1 LAEKRERSIGTR
13 VTLAQYQA
21 LQRLAGDKDI
31 STVLYNLIQEQ
42 LELGRLIDDLP
53 RATPQIPEPVPP
65 PPTPPP
71 PPPPPKSHDAGFPV
85 RDFPELRRRPVD
97 REDTR
102 ASRRWPSARPLGC
115 LTAVVVAVFATWA
128 AWNVQVNYRWTNE
141 QRGRWPAYV
150 KSGIYA
156 ELGLPPASYAFL
168 NAGRYDHNT
177 VHEYLRQQVY
187 DGQTLLTV
195 WRAPATVG
203 LLVLAVGLVFGG
215 RRDWRARV
223 VRRDGRV
230 VKGPELV
237 DVAAFR
243 TRVRGDGV
251 AVEQAHGPAVSI
263 PQRAETMHLSVSGG
277 TGSGKSTLIRQ
288 WLRQIQTRG
297 DTAIVYDPA
306 GEFVGEFYSAERGDV
321 ILNPFDARFPGWAS
335 GQEVETDA
343 EAMAVASALFTSRK
357 HGDEFFREVPR
368 RIFAHLLTRTP
379 RPTAAQLR
387 HWLADADLLEAVLTS
402 SEDGRHHAAML
413 PKAAYHQHGGIMA
426 ELNLVG
432 DALSMLPAEGPG
444 SWSAARW
451 SLDRRGWVFVT
462 SAPATRERQLPLMT
476 LWLDLLML
484 RVMQGRGPRRT
495 WIVID
500 ELASIGRLPQ
510 LPTALTEARKFDV
523 AIVLGF
529 QSTSQL
535 EALYGPVWRAMVAAP
550 ATHIVLRT
558 TEPESAKWEAA
569 LLGEVQRERLKET
582 NTKTG
587 RKWSRSE
594 AIERTTEPIVMAS
607 QIGGLPPLEGY
618 LKYENSVARLRFP
631 YRPAENRSPA
641 FMAR

>member
-1 LAEKRERSIGTR
+1 MGGESRNKTVSTRLTASQAAALQQLAGEKEVSTYLADLIRER
-13 VTLAQYQA
+13 
-21 LQRLAGDKDI
+21 
-31 STVLYNLIQEQ
+31 
-42 LELGRLIDDLP
+42 LELERLVGESNSPDPDP
-53 RATPQIPEPVPP
+53 FPPPTVP

-71 PPPPPKSHDAGFPV
+71 APPPPKDDDPDIQV
-85 RDFPELRRRPVD
+85 PDVIMRPSVEHTD
-97 REDTR
+97 RR
-102 ASRRWPSARPLGC
+102 ASRRWPSARPLGVMGAC
-115 LTAVVVAVFATWA
+115 AVAVLAMVA
-128 AWNVQVNYRWTNE
+128 AWHIQVNYRWSET
-141 QRGRWPAYV
+141 QRMRWPAYV
-150 KSGIYA
+150 KSGVYA

-168 NAGRYDHNT
+168 KAGRYQHST
-177 VHEYLRQQVY
+177 VHDYLRQSVY
-187 DGQTLLTV
+187 DGHTLIGV
-195 WRAPATVG
+195 WRDPATVG
-203 LLVLAVGLVFGG
+203 FLVLAVGLVFGA
-215 RRDWRARV
+215 RRDWRAHV
-223 VRRDGRV
+223 IRRDGRV

-237 DVAAFR
+237 DAATFR

-251 AVEQAHGPAVSI
+251 AVEQSRGPAVAI
-263 PQRAETMHLSVSGG
+263 PMQAEPMHISVSGG

-288 WLRQIQTRG
+288 WLRQIAARG
-297 DTAIVYDPA
+297 ETAVVYDPA
-306 GEFVGEFYSAERGDV
+306 GEFVRQFYDATRGDV
-321 ILNPFDARFPGWAS
+321 ILNPFDSRFPGWAI
-335 GQEVETDA
+335 GQEVDTDA
-343 EAMAVASALFTSRK
+343 EAMAVAAALFTSRK

-379 RPTAAQLR
+379 RPTAAELR
-387 HWLADADLLEAVLTS
+387 HWLADADLLDAVLTS
-402 SEDGRHHAAML
+402 SENGRHHAAML

-432 DALSMLPAEGPG
+432 DALSTLTPEGPA

-451 SLDRRGWVFVT
+451 SRNRTGWVFVT

-484 RVMQGRGPRRT
+484 RVMQKRGTRRT

-569 LLGEVQRERLKET
+569 LLGEVQRERIKET

-594 AIERTTEPIVMAS
+594 AVERTTEPLVMAS
-607 QIGGLPPLEGY
+607 QIGGLPPLEGF
-618 LKYENSVARLRFP
+618 LKYENSVARIRFP
-631 YRPAENRSPA
+631 YQC
-641 FMAR
+641 